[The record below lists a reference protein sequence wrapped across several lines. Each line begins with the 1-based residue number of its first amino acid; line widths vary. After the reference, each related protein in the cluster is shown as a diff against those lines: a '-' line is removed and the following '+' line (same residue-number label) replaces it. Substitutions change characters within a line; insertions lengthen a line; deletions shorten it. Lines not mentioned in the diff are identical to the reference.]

1 MLCGGRCRIGV
12 ESGGGPMIRINL
24 LSAGPKTRKAKPQ
37 YDVRAQALLGVGVLL
52 ITVAGCWWY
61 SSALDSEIE
70 TLQEEKQTKE
80 TQIAQ
85 LKEQV
90 KQVQDF
96 EQKKKLLEDKNRI
109 IDQLEQSRTGPVK
122 VLDHVS
128 QSIEPL
134 KLWLTK
140 LGMTADSIE
149 LEGRALTNDDVVE
162 FANNL
167 RRTEYF
173 TGINLQES
181 KAAVENKINVYQF
194 RLVFRL
200 KG

>member
-1 MLCGGRCRIGV
+1 
-12 ESGGGPMIRINL
+12 MIRINL
-24 LSAGPKTRKAKPQ
+24 LSSGPKAKRAKPQ
-37 YDVRAQALLGVGVLL
+37 YDVRAQALLGVGVLV

-61 SSALDSEIE
+61 STALDSEIE
-70 TLQEEKQTKE
+70 TMKEEKRTKE
-80 TQIAQ
+80 TQIVQ

-109 IDQLEQSRTGPVK
+109 IDQLEKSKTGPVR

-140 LGMTADSIE
+140 LGMAADTIE
-149 LEGRALTNDDVVE
+149 LEGKALSNDDVVE
-162 FANNL
+162 FVNNL

-181 KAAVENKINVYQF
+181 KAAVENKVNVYQF
-194 RLVFRL
+194 RLAFRL

>member
-1 MLCGGRCRIGV
+1 
-12 ESGGGPMIRINL
+12 MIRINL
-24 LSAGPKTRKAKPQ
+24 LSVGQKTRKAKPQ
-37 YDVRAQALLGVGVLL
+37 YDVRAQALLGVGVLV

-61 SSALDSEIE
+61 SAALDSEIE
-70 TLQEEKQTKE
+70 TLQEEKQHKE
-80 TQIAQ
+80 RQIVQ

-90 KQVQDF
+90 KQVIDF

-140 LGMTADSIE
+140 LGMTADLIE
-149 LEGRALTNDDVVE
+149 IEGKALTNDDVVE

-181 KAAVENKINVYQF
+181 KAAVENKVNVYQF

-200 KG
+200 

>member
-1 MLCGGRCRIGV
+1 
-12 ESGGGPMIRINL
+12 
-24 LSAGPKTRKAKPQ
+24 
-37 YDVRAQALLGVGVLL
+37 
-52 ITVAGCWWY
+52 
-61 SSALDSEIE
+61 
-70 TLQEEKQTKE
+70 
-80 TQIAQ
+80 
-85 LKEQV
+85 LK
-90 KQVQDF
+90 
-96 EQKKKLLEDKNRI
+96 QKKKLLEDKNRI

-134 KLWLTK
+134 KLWLTR
-140 LGMTADSIE
+140 LGMAADSIE
-149 LEGRALTNDDVVE
+149 LEGKALTNDDVVE

-181 KAAVENKINVYQF
+181 KAAVENKVNVYQF